1 MDQHRG
7 HRLSKLYFY
16 FNLPNRE
23 DDDELPERELYALD
37 TAGYTIDLRRV
48 VIDHVAPSTPSTER
62 SALTGLLRR
71 MKKSDVL
78 VVTKLAFLGSS
89 VRDAL
94 STIDRCRKAGLRVQ
108 CEEIGP
114 ANLAAVSAPIAVR
127 TMMAIAE
134 MEHQS
139 ASARTR
145 AYLGRAKNE
154 GQALGR
160 PASLN
165 SQQQTRILERLARG
179 ATVSE
184 VAKQFQTSRQTV
196 MRIRDKAR
204 TR

>member
-1 MDQHRG
+1 MCREAARSYLRLYGHPAFERAARPKGAAFVLGMDQHRG

-37 TAGYTIDLRRV
+37 TAGYTIDLR
-48 VIDHVAPSTPSTER
+48 
-62 SALTGLLRR
+62 
-71 MKKSDVL
+71 
-78 VVTKLAFLGSS
+78 
-89 VRDAL
+89 
-94 STIDRCRKAGLRVQ
+94 RKAGLRVQ

-179 ATVSE
+179 A
-184 VAKQFQTSRQTV
+184 
-196 MRIRDKAR
+196 
-204 TR
+204 